1 MEKILLIDDD
11 EALIHFLTRFF
22 QRKRC
27 AVTAC
32 LSGREAIDVISKE
45 NFDLILLDYKMPDFN
60 GLDVLTEIRK
70 VEAKTPVILMTAY
83 GTTDLAIEA
92 MKRGAYDYLV
102 KPFEHKDLTHVVGE
116 ALKTN
121 RQMKEIVRFPAA
133 ASSLPVPQDRG
144 VIDIVGN
151 SKKMQEIYK
160 LIGQIAE
167 KDVSVLITGETGT
180 GKELVARAIYHHS
193 RRRETPFIAINCAAI
208 PEYLFESELFG
219 HERGAFTGAERTYIG
234 KIERCDKGTLFL
246 DEIGEMPQALQA
258 KLLRALQNG
267 EIERIGG
274 NQTINVDV
282 RILAATNKDI
292 EKEVE
297 EGRFRKD
304 LYWRLKVISIAI
316 PPLRQ
321 RSEDIPALVEYF
333 LSRFSLEYDRP
344 LCTMSEAAI
353 KKMTSYSWPGNVREL
368 ENCVRRAV
376 LLSAGGVINEGNLM
390 IPDPQEEQTAQEMNH
405 DQLVDRLKQKIE
417 TIIPDILRLSN
428 RDTHAN
434 IIEMVEDIL
443 VRAALHECG
452 NNQVQAARILGI
464 SRNTLRQRLKRQ
476 TDRNGNQD
484 ENGLIKS

>member
-11 EALIHFLTRFF
+11 EGLIHFLTRFF
-22 QRKRC
+22 QRKRY

-45 NFDLILLDYKMPDFN
+45 SFDLILLDYKMPDLN
-60 GLDVLTEIRK
+60 GLDALTEIKK

-83 GTTDLAIEA
+83 GTTDLTIEA

-144 VIDIVGN
+144 AIDIVGN

-333 LSRFSLEYDRP
+333 LSRFGLEYDRP
-344 LCTMSEAAI
+344 LCVMSEAAI
-353 KKMTSYSWPGNVREL
+353 KKMTSYSWPGNVREI

-376 LLSAGGVINEGNLM
+376 LLSTGGVIDEGNLM
-390 IPDPQEEQTAQEMNH
+390 IPDIQEEQTAQEMNH

-428 RDTHAN
+428 RDTHDN

-476 TDRNGNQD
+476 TDRDDNQ
-484 ENGLIKS
+484 ERMY